1 MDALESALT
10 TFHFQSLVYCSLS
23 TNHAPWGVAIDP
35 WPWPCF
41 QFHAI
46 RSGRCWIAIEDR
58 MPVELDPGDFAM
70 IPHGSRHKITHEPGA
85 ACISGAELVAASS
98 RTNPWIIDIPGSG
111 RQSQLICAG
120 FVCAPGTQAAVLR
133 ALPDFV
139 HLRANE
145 TASLEPILALAQ
157 SELTAPQQATDVV
170 LVRLAELLLVEAVRS
185 YARTLRPSDG
195 GWFAA
200 LQDER
205 ISIVLG
211 LIHGDPA
218 ENWRLHAL
226 ATKAGMS
233 RSLLTARFRALVGL
247 SVHGYITRLRMD
259 SAAALL
265 RQTGHVNLASIAHKV
280 GYSSEPVFIRAFE
293 RTMGMTPT
301 TFRSRIHNQPEPV

>member
-1 MDALESALT
+1 MDALDSALA
-10 TFHFQSLVYCSLS
+10 TFHFQSRVYCALG
-23 TNHAPWGVAIDP
+23 TCHAPWGIALDP
-35 WPWPCF
+35 MPCV
-41 QFHAI
+41 QFHAV
-46 RSGRCWIAIEDR
+46 RSGGCWIAVDDR
-58 MPVELDPGDFAM
+58 PPFELGPGDFAM
-70 IPHGSRHKITHEPGA
+70 ILHGNRHQVTHEPGA
-85 ACISGAELVAASS
+85 TCISGKEFASS
-98 RTNPWIIDIPGSG
+98 GTNPWSIRIPGSG

-139 HLRANE
+139 HLRASE
-145 TASLEPILALAQ
+145 TKSLEPILVLAE
-157 SELTAPQQATDVV
+157 SELTAPQKATDVV
-170 LVRLAELLLVEAVRS
+170 LVRLAELLFVEAVRS
-185 YARTLRPSDG
+185 YTKTLRPCDG

-211 LIHGDPA
+211 LIHGDPGG
-218 ENWRLHAL
+218 NWTLQAL

-247 SVHGYITRLRMD
+247 SVHDYITRLRMV
-259 SAAALL
+259 AAGTLL
-265 RQTGHVNLASIAHKV
+265 RQTGRINLASVAHKV

-301 TFRSRIHNQPEPV
+301 TFRSRIRNQPEAV